1 MYLENINSPE
11 DVKRLSIENLNI
23 LADEI
28 RHAFLTWEWLRPR

>member
-28 RHAFLTWEWLRPR
+28 RHQTKRSWRTYRS